1 MPKKKTITN
10 STWKKVHAVNKWK
23 LRLVKSIKNYIWTW
37 QLFSY
42 IHFNVIRKALKMS
55 RKEFFLLIFLF
66 QRADAKC
73 DNERCPPMEG
83 AQASIFSCGVVI
95 SGTGENTKCGY
106 LIKPRDKF
114 PVQEERCKST
124 KIVKRR
130 KADYVIS

>member
-1 MPKKKTITN
+1 
-10 STWKKVHAVNKWK
+10 
-23 LRLVKSIKNYIWTW
+23 
-37 QLFSY
+37 
-42 IHFNVIRKALKMS
+42 MS

-130 KADYVIS
+130 KADYVISYNLCPIGKTLLCYLKFIFRHGDQGTRNQENQNWRLGVHKFSE